1 MHRNLYLKLLACT
14 AIILM
19 ARMTSAQQ
27 TVTIGSEA
35 LNEKSV
41 LMLISPS
48 GNQGLI
54 LPVAQTKES
63 VNPGSAEKGMIVFDD
78 SDDKVYLWDGNAWQD
93 LVGSGSVSVS
103 HLDDLTDVN
112 TIGATSGQV
121 LKWNGTAWAP
131 ATDDAGGPGGTDSQ
145 TLSFNT
151 TTKVLSIQNGNN
163 VDLSS
168 LIGTGDGWGTQAV
181 ERDNSLQG
189 NGTAASPL
197 GLAPQG
203 AASGQVLKWDGGKW
217 VPANDNVAGGG
228 GAVNASPRL
237 SGDGSA
243 GSPLDIARQGAG
255 TGQVLKWDGSN
266 WSPAD
271 DQAGAGGATYSA
283 GTGIAI
289 NGSNVISNTGDA
301 DSDPANE
308 LQDISFDAGTNQLSI
323 SGGSTVTLPSGG
335 TDADADP
342 TNEIQTIAK
351 SGNTVTLSNSG
362 GSFTD
367 EVNDADSDP
376 ANELQ
381 DISFNAGTNQ
391 LSISG
396 GSTVTLP
403 SGGTDA
409 DADPTNEI
417 QTIAKSGNTVTLSN
431 SGGSF
436 TDEVNDA
443 DSNPANELQNLS
455 LTGTTINISGGSGVD
470 LAPIIPPGG
479 TDNQNLT
486 FNTSTNALSIEDGN
500 SVDLSSLAGGGSS
513 VWSANGDKIF
523 YNTDNVGIGLDNPQ
537 AKLHLLHNSGVGMPH
552 LLLTEDDTDYAR
564 LTLNNSTGH
573 FWTVAARNDED
584 IINER
589 FNIFNSRGGDIFS
602 LTGNGRLGIGV
613 GTNPKSTLDIKGG
626 MWDVGT
632 TEGDLRIGT
641 DTHRL
646 KIGVATGGGGAGDV
660 RIRAMGGSN
669 RLLLGGGA
677 NSVMEINETNVGIG
691 VFSPG
696 GKLHIK
702 HPFISPILLLESEGG
717 DRSSVK
723 FSKTGSSGYW
733 DMVAGIRTDPASGT
747 MSYYYVE
754 DGFTSNVMTMRGNG
768 KVGIN
773 NFEPETA
780 LDILGGQW
788 NLDAT
793 EGDVRIGNAAYRLK
807 IGVALGGGG
816 AGTVRI
822 RAKGGVNQLR
832 LGANDNDVIIVK
844 EDAIEVNGEV
854 NRTPTGLAHML
865 PIAYGQVNANGTFP
879 TGVVA
884 NGSGNFTVNKVG
896 IGQYEV
902 YVNGQSFYGCTA
914 IVSRIAKGHAIHSYG
929 GAYMAV
935 STYDFAG
942 TLVDAPFSFLIFK
955 P

>member
-289 NGSNVISNTGDA
+289 NGSNVISNTG
-301 DSDPANE
+301 
-308 LQDISFDAGTNQLSI
+308 
-323 SGGSTVTLPSGG
+323 
-335 TDADADP
+335 
-342 TNEIQTIAK
+342 
-351 SGNTVTLSNSG
+351 
-362 GSFTD
+362 
-367 EVNDADSDP
+367 DADSDP